1 MLTPEE
7 IEDYGWRL
15 TGGAEAV
22 LMAEVLDLLV
32 SRFAMVFSLD
42 IEDVIALNAVAA
54 VGGDLEAA
62 LSALIARYN
71 PVVKAEAVALTY
83 ELLERGDALEAT
95 RLSREFGKAAQP
107 LTEQAMQAAVGVAQ
121 IVGRDNVSM
130 GQLAEQAWWK
140 ACTRVTLGCMSG
152 EKSLD
157 ELIAEGVGYLAA
169 QGVSAVTY
177 VDDAGNVTRTDS
189 VDVAVRRHAIT
200 QANQA
205 GGRMTIQRMQEFG
218 HDLVQTTAHM
228 GARPTHEPWQGRAF
242 SLSGPREVDGVTYPN
257 FYEETGYGTVSGLQ
271 GANCRHTFY
280 SYFPGD
286 PLPERPDPEENAERY
301 RAEQKQRRIER
312 EIRRCKRDI
321 AADEAAL
328 ETLSG
333 PERTGA
339 VEERLTR
346 KKARLKGLQAKMREH
361 VGGHDYLVRQPKR
374 EKGYMGRIEKH
385 EAKDTMRARLADAR
399 PFYGPSS
406 SPFQTARSFED
417 LERMARERLGIRLD
431 ASVLSLDFESVRSMM
446 CGFDE
451 TIQRFGIATG
461 TATRVIAENLGA
473 RALSEMRFSGTL
485 CLNAR
490 LFDKVRED
498 AMSAGRHEGGHLLEV
513 FLAMGDEQ
521 DYKNATSA
529 KRIINRAVKEY
540 NRDYP
545 DRRITAKKGIDS
557 ISISPGYQS
566 SLKRMAAK
574 GAKRESDKKRLKREG
589 DALYYSEGLAEAVDL
604 IVAGHVTPGSFL
616 SYVEK
621 SIDKELFG

>member
-54 VGGDLEAA
+54 AGGDLETA

-71 PVVKAEAVALTY
+71 PVVKAEAAALTY

-95 RLSREFGKAAQP
+95 RLSREFGKAARP

-157 ELIAEGVGYLAA
+157 ELIAEGVGYLAEK
-169 QGVSAVTY
+169 GVSAVTY

-346 KKARLKGLQAKMREH
+346 NKARLKGLQAKMREH
-361 VGGHDYLVRQPKR
+361 VGSHDYLVRQPKR
-374 EKGYMGRIEKH
+374 EKDYMGRASAKGFLYASETTVQLRRDSRSGDATDIESAH
-385 EAKDTMRARLADAR
+385 GGILASILERLMPSSSGRPPQALGIIPPSFVVLSTFISLIKKKATDAR
-399 PFYGPSS
+399 VRRMIRNGEIPTNIAMGAQRKHVRGTNEYNQRHAAVTQAGSYGPSYLGGILIKDG
-406 SPFQTARSFED
+406 ELD
-417 LERMARERLGIRLD
+417 VERLEGLVQRYAGTGNLHYDDDLQNMYEIILD
-431 ASVLSLDFESVRSMM
+431 NP
-446 CGFDE
+446 E
-451 TIQRFGIATG
+451 TIG
-461 TATRVIAENLGA
+461 TVVNNRN
-473 RALSEMRFSGTL
+473 GT
-485 CLNAR
+485 
-490 LFDKVRED
+490 
-498 AMSAGRHEGGHLLEV
+498 EV
-513 FLAMGDEQ
+513 P
-521 DYKNATSA
+521 TSVF
-529 KRIINRAVKEY
+529 KIHYSRKGVHIVP
-540 NRDYP
+540 DYP
-545 DRRITAKKGIDS
+545 SKANNRRKRGR
-557 ISISPGYQS
+557 
-566 SLKRMAAK
+566 SL
-574 GAKRESDKKRLKREG
+574 
-589 DALYYSEGLAEAVDL
+589 
-604 IVAGHVTPGSFL
+604 
-616 SYVEK
+616 
-621 SIDKELFG
+621 

>member
-83 ELLERGDALEAT
+83 ELLEQGDALEAT

-140 ACTRVTLGCMSG
+140 ACTRVTLGCVSG

-157 ELIAEGVGYLAA
+157 ELIAEGVGYLAEK
-169 QGVSAVTY
+169 GVSAVTY

-205 GGRMTIQRMQEFG
+205 GGRMTIQRMQELG

-361 VGGHDYLVRQPKR
+361 VEGHDYLVRQPKR
-374 EKGYMGRIEKH
+374 ERGHVGRASEEGFLYASEATVQLRRDPRSGDATDTSRDATDIESAH
-385 EAKDTMRARLADAR
+385 GGILASILERLMPSSSGRPPQALGIIPPSFVVLSTFISLIKKKATDAR
-399 PFYGPSS
+399 VRRMIRNGEIPTNIAMGAQRKHVRGTNEYNQRHAAVTQAGGYGPSYLGGILIKDG
-406 SPFQTARSFED
+406 ELD
-417 LERMARERLGIRLD
+417 VERLEGLVQRYAGTGELHYNYRLQNMYEIILD
-431 ASVLSLDFESVRSMM
+431 NPEIIGTVVNNRNGNMVPTSVFKIHYSRKGVH
-446 CGFDE
+446 
-451 TIQRFGIATG
+451 I
-461 TATRVIAENLGA
+461 VP
-473 RALSEMRFSGTL
+473 
-485 CLNAR
+485 
-490 LFDKVRED
+490 
-498 AMSAGRHEGGHLLEV
+498 
-513 FLAMGDEQ
+513 
-521 DYKNATSA
+521 
-529 KRIINRAVKEY
+529 
-540 NRDYP
+540 DYP
-545 DRRITAKKGIDS
+545 SKANNRRRRG
-557 ISISPGYQS
+557 
-566 SLKRMAAK
+566 
-574 GAKRESDKKRLKREG
+574 
-589 DALYYSEGLAEAVDL
+589 
-604 IVAGHVTPGSFL
+604 
-616 SYVEK
+616 
-621 SIDKELFG
+621 

>member
-83 ELLERGDALEAT
+83 ELLEQGDALEAT

-140 ACTRVTLGCMSG
+140 ACTRVTLGCVSG

-157 ELIAEGVGYLAA
+157 ELIAEGVGYLAEK
-169 QGVSAVTY
+169 GVSAVTY

-361 VGGHDYLVRQPKR
+361 VEGHDYLVRQPKR
-374 EKGYMGRIEKH
+374 ERGHVGRASEEGFLYASEATVQLRRDPRSGDATDTSRDATDIESAH
-385 EAKDTMRARLADAR
+385 GGILASILERLMPSSSGRPPQALGIIPPSFVVLSTFISLIKKKATDAR
-399 PFYGPSS
+399 VRRMIRNGEIPTNIAMGAQRKHVRGTNEYNQRHAAVTQAGGYGPSYLGGILIKDG
-406 SPFQTARSFED
+406 ELD
-417 LERMARERLGIRLD
+417 VERLEGLVQRYAGTGELHYNYRLQNMYEIILD
-431 ASVLSLDFESVRSMM
+431 NPEIIGTVVNNRNGNMVPTSVFKIHYSRKGVH
-446 CGFDE
+446 
-451 TIQRFGIATG
+451 I
-461 TATRVIAENLGA
+461 VP
-473 RALSEMRFSGTL
+473 
-485 CLNAR
+485 
-490 LFDKVRED
+490 
-498 AMSAGRHEGGHLLEV
+498 
-513 FLAMGDEQ
+513 
-521 DYKNATSA
+521 
-529 KRIINRAVKEY
+529 
-540 NRDYP
+540 DYP
-545 DRRITAKKGIDS
+545 SKANNRRRRG
-557 ISISPGYQS
+557 
-566 SLKRMAAK
+566 
-574 GAKRESDKKRLKREG
+574 
-589 DALYYSEGLAEAVDL
+589 
-604 IVAGHVTPGSFL
+604 
-616 SYVEK
+616 
-621 SIDKELFG
+621 

>member
-83 ELLERGDALEAT
+83 ELLEQGDALEAT

-140 ACTRVTLGCMSG
+140 ACTRVTLGCVSG

-157 ELIAEGVGYLAA
+157 ELIAEGVGYLAEK
-169 QGVSAVTY
+169 GVSAVTY

-361 VGGHDYLVRQPKR
+361 VEGHDYLVRQPKR
-374 EKGYMGRIEKH
+374 ERGHVGRASEEGFLYASEATVQLRRDPRSGDATDTSRDATDIESAH
-385 EAKDTMRARLADAR
+385 GGILASILERLMPSSSGRPPQALGIIPPSFVVLSTFISLIKKKATDAR
-399 PFYGPSS
+399 VRRMIRNGEIPTNIAMGAQRKHVRGTNEYNQRHAAVTQAGGYGPSYLGGILIKDG
-406 SPFQTARSFED
+406 ELD
-417 LERMARERLGIRLD
+417 VERLEGLVQRYAGTGELHYNYRLQNMY
-431 ASVLSLDFESVRSMM
+431 E
-446 CGFDE
+446 
-451 TIQRFGIATG
+451 
-461 TATRVIAENLGA
+461 
-473 RALSEMRFSGTL
+473 
-485 CLNAR
+485 
-490 LFDKVRED
+490 
-498 AMSAGRHEGGHLLEV
+498 
-513 FLAMGDEQ
+513 
-521 DYKNATSA
+521 
-529 KRIINRAVKEY
+529 IILEY
-540 NRDYP
+540 N
-545 DRRITAKKGIDS
+545 
-557 ISISPGYQS
+557 
-566 SLKRMAAK
+566 
-574 GAKRESDKKRLKREG
+574 
-589 DALYYSEGLAEAVDL
+589 
-604 IVAGHVTPGSFL
+604 
-616 SYVEK
+616 
-621 SIDKELFG
+621 